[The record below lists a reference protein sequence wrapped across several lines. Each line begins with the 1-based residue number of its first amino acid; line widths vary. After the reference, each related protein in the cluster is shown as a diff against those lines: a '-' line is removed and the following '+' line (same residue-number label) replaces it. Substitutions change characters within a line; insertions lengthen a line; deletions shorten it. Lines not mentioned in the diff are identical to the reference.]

1 MGEMTPSRGILQYH
15 SGFLQDSSKF
25 TVEMTPT
32 LRDSS
37 VLFDTCEILSG
48 FFEIDSDRGDIS
60 RDSSVLIEICEILSG
75 FFQVSFEILAIFL
88 INKRAGR

>member
-1 MGEMTPSRGILQYH
+1 M
-15 SGFLQDSSKF
+15 
-25 TVEMTPT
+25 
-32 LRDSS
+32 RDSS
-37 VLFDTCEILSG
+37 VLCDTCEILSG

-88 INKRAGR
+88 INKRAGTLKRGAQLKSRAVVDDDDYQ